1 MAHVN
6 ENIRPYGRTQYSQF
20 SLTIVTIIAGILP
33 LATLIIV
40 LIAINA
46 SIYLIGIVTFVLGGI
61 NLLIVTN
68 VRRRKDYQFKVIYT
82 LIDGITNGDCS
93 YRGMALEKDGEFF
106 NLVKAINEMASSLQI
121 QRVTAEENARLLG
134 KVVDYIDVAIVAFDQ
149 SNSIHM
155 ANPQA
160 VKLLGVQGKD
170 ALDRI
175 SGELAFASNI
185 KAGETHVVN
194 AKFGNTPGQYRLHK
208 ESFISQGTAH
218 NLLFITDV
226 SNILRLEERKAWK
239 NLMRVLSHEVNN
251 SVTPLVSFS
260 DTLMQ
265 QIKCKRIESSL
276 KTELTDGLSIIRNR
290 AKSMADFVSR
300 HKDIFVVP
308 EPCLAYCDFEALVKS
323 VVQLFS
329 DYNIETS
336 GDPVSVKLDSGLFEQ
351 ALINFVKNGIEST
364 QERLGKQFEEE
375 IQHRPCVSISWNISK
390 DLFIVKVVDIGH
402 GVGNSENI
410 FTPFYSTKTKGS
422 GVGLTI
428 SKQIVESH
436 NGHLDLQNRPEG
448 HGSILTVTLP
458 LTSCRPKIM

>member
-1 MAHVN
+1 MANSN
-6 ENIRPYGRTQYSQF
+6 EDIRLYGRTKYSQF
-20 SLTIVTIIAGILP
+20 SLTIVTIIAGSLP
-33 LATLIIV
+33 LAALIIV
-40 LIAINA
+40 LIVINA
-46 SIYLIGIVTFVLGGI
+46 SIYLIGLITFVLGGI

-68 VRRRKDYQFKVIYT
+68 VRRRKDYQFKVIHT
-82 LIDGITNGDCS
+82 LIDGIANGDYS
-93 YRGMALEKDGEFF
+93 YRGMARGKDGEFF
-106 NLVKAINEMASSLQI
+106 NLVKAINEMSSSLQA
-121 QRVTAEENARLLG
+121 QRVTAEENARLLE

-149 SNSIHM
+149 SNLIHM

-175 SGELAFASNI
+175 SGDFTFARNI
-185 KAGETHVVN
+185 KAGETHVVH
-194 AKFGNTPGQYRLHK
+194 ARFGNTPGQYRLHK
-208 ESFISQGTAH
+208 ESFISEGEAH

-276 KTELTDGLSIIRNR
+276 KTELTDGLSVIRNR

-351 ALINFVKNGIEST
+351 ALINFVKNGIESS
-364 QERLGKQFEEE
+364 QERLGEQFEEE
-375 IQHRPCVSISWNISK
+375 IKHKPCVSISWRISK
-390 DLFIVKVVDIGH
+390 ALFIIKVVDNGH
-402 GVGNSENI
+402 GIGNSENI
-410 FTPFYSTKTKGS
+410 FTPFYTTKSEGS

-428 SKQIVESH
+428 SKQIIESH
-436 NGHLDLQNRPEG
+436 NGHLDLQNRPKG

-458 LTSCRPKIM
+458 FTSCKPNTM

>member
-6 ENIRPYGRTQYSQF
+6 EDIRLYGRTRYSQF
-20 SLTIVTIIAGILP
+20 SLTIATIIAGSLP
-33 LATLIIV
+33 LATLLIV
-40 LIAINA
+40 LVAIDA
-46 SIYLIGIVTFVLGGI
+46 SIYLIGIITFVLGGI
-61 NLLIVTN
+61 ILLIVTN
-68 VRRRKDYQFKVIYT
+68 VRRRADYQFKVIHT
-82 LIDGITNGDCS
+82 LIDGIANGDYS
-93 YRGMALEKDGEFF
+93 YRGMALERDGEFF
-106 NLVKAINEMASSLQI
+106 SLVKAINEMASNLQI
-121 QRVTAEENARLLG
+121 QRVTAEENARLLK

-149 SNSIHM
+149 SNLIHM

-170 ALDRI
+170 ALDKI
-175 SGELAFASNI
+175 GGELTFASNM
-185 KAGETHVVN
+185 KAGETHVLQ

-208 ESFISQGTAH
+208 ESFISEGEAH

-251 SVTPLVSFS
+251 SVAPLVSFS

-276 KTELTDGLSIIRNR
+276 KTELIDGLSVIRNR

-300 HKDIFVVP
+300 HNDIFVTP

-351 ALINFVKNGIEST
+351 ALINFVKNGIESS

-375 IQHRPCVSISWNISK
+375 IQHRPCVSISWKISK
-390 DLFIVKVVDIGH
+390 DLFMVNIVDIGH

-410 FTPFYSTKTKGS
+410 FTPFYTTKTKGS

-436 NGHLDLQNRPEG
+436 SGHLDIQNRSKG
-448 HGSILTVTLP
+448 HGSILTVILP
-458 LTSCRPKIM
+458 YS